1 MNEPLLECVQQDP
14 EAQPIASVIWM
25 HGLGADGND
34 FSPVPP
40 YLGLPGDLPVRY
52 VFPHALKIS
61 VTFNQGLVM
70 PAWYDV
76 RSLDPNGQDEH
87 GIQQSASRIRSLI
100 EREVGLGIA
109 PNRIVLAG
117 FSQGAAMAL
126 FTGLRYP
133 ETLAG
138 IMALSGYLVVADR
151 MVAESDESN
160 RDTPIFQ
167 AHGLHDPMLPVAM
180 GRQSRDM
187 LMQAGYRVEWHEYAM
202 AHEVCMEELKDIGG
216 WLTRLL
222 SRSA

>member
-14 EAQPIASVIWM
+14 ETQPLASVIWM

-40 YLGLPGDLPVRY
+40 YLGLPDDLPVRY
-52 VFPHALKIS
+52 VFPHAPKIS

-76 RSLDPNGQDEH
+76 RSLDPQGQDEY
-87 GIQQSASRIRSLI
+87 GIQQSARRIRSLI

-138 IMALSGYLVVADR
+138 IMALSGYLVVADK

-180 GRQSRDM
+180 GRQSRDI

-202 AHEVCMEELKDIGG
+202 AHEVCMEQFKDIGG

-222 SRSA
+222 SPSA